1 MKELAWSHIATT
13 VLRNGKTAY
22 IRPLEEADRFELL
35 QFGQSLPQDDLL
47 YLEDDFLNP
56 DIITRLINARFA
68 SNWRQC
74 VATIDNRIVG
84 YASVRQLPGWSNHV
98 GRIMLLVGSEW
109 RRCGVGNALAHSI
122 FEAARDLGVS
132 KVVVEML
139 ERQAA
144 GRAIFERLGFSLEG
158 RLLAHARDR
167 AGRDHNLNILAYYV
181 DSPTGDTTFSTFDHN
196 R

>member
-13 VLRNGKTAY
+13 VLRNGQTAY

-35 QFGQSLPQDDLL
+35 QFAHTLPQDDLL

-56 DIITRLINARFA
+56 DIISRLINARFA

-84 YASVRQLPGWSNHV
+84 YAAVRQLPGWSNHV
-98 GRIMLLVGSEW
+98 GRIILLVGSEW
-109 RRCGVGNALAHSI
+109 RRCGVGNALAYSI

-144 GRAIFERLGFSLEG
+144 GRAIFERLGFTLEG
-158 RLLAHARDR
+158 RLVAHARDR

-181 DSPTGDTTFSTFDHN
+181 DSLNSDSTTTGFN
-196 R
+196 PVQ